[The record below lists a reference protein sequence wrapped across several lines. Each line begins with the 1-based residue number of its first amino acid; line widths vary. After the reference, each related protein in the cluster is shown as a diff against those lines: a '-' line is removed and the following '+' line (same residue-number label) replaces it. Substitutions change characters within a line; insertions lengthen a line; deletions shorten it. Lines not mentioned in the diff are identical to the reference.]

1 MRKIRFQREG
11 FGVIKNGYN
20 SGQNQNTFE
29 YLGLGMLRLY

>member
-11 FGVIKNGYN
+11 YGVIKNGYKL
-20 SGQNQNTFE
+20 NTFE